1 MPASLDGALIWNT
14 EAEAQERRA
23 TMQRKRA
30 VVPGVGEA
38 KGKGNGGLCKELG
51 LGHRGQ
57 ADEDQAARDL
67 CLGEKRNLPREN
79 GWLSLCWCRA
89 DSISLLFSPSN
100 AVVEPLDGISCHL
113 EDL

>member
-1 MPASLDGALIWNT
+1 MPASLDGALIRNT
-14 EAEAQERRA
+14 EAEPQERRD

-30 VVPGVGEA
+30 VVPEVGKA
-38 KGKGNGGLCKELG
+38 KGKDSGGLRMG

-67 CLGEKRNLPREN
+67 YLGERRNLREN

-89 DSISLLFSPSN
+89 DNISLLFSPSK
-100 AVVEPLDGISCHL
+100 AVVEPSGGLSRHL

>member
-1 MPASLDGALIWNT
+1 MPASLDGALIRNT
-14 EAEAQERRA
+14 EAEPQERRA

-30 VVPGVGEA
+30 VVPGVGKA
-38 KGKGNGGLCKELG
+38 KGKDSGGLRKELG

-67 CLGEKRNLPREN
+67 YLGERRNLREN

-89 DSISLLFSPSN
+89 DSISLLFSPSK
-100 AVVEPLDGISCHL
+100 AVVEPSGGLSRHL